1 MWQKILEK
9 MYEEHDAIVLQ
20 DRIRELVA
28 LRSRQNEAQFSQTAK
43 KMTRE
48 ELSNNKNSG
57 AKASSKLQ
65 YCDFRKIILDF

>member
-1 MWQKILEK
+1 

-20 DRIRELVA
+20 DRIRELVG
-28 LRSRQNEAQFSQTAK
+28 LRSRQNEVQFSQTAK
-43 KMTRE
+43 NKMTRE
-48 ELSNNKNSG
+48 ELTNNKNSG